1 MAPFI
6 SLKSTTAK
14 RSYGIL
20 TLVTPLGVDEALKG
34 KIVSLVISITKLS
47 SETWCTIVNN
57 HTDDHM
63 MLYRSEIDDDLDK
76 ISHTCL
82 LGLGAAVVTLAYE
95 PGVLG
100 AVGRDQGRFQ

>member
-1 MAPFI
+1 M
-6 SLKSTTAK
+6 K
-14 RSYGIL
+14 RRYGIL
-20 TLVTPLGVDEALKG
+20 ALVTPLGVGEALKG
-34 KIVSLVISITKLS
+34 QIVSMVYFVIIIIKLS

-82 LGLGAAVVTLAYE
+82 LGLRAAVVTLAYE

-100 AVGRDQGRFQ
+100 AVGQDQGRFQ

>member
-1 MAPFI
+1 MSMVYLVASIIEF
-6 SLKSTTAK
+6 
-14 RSYGIL
+14 SY
-20 TLVTPLGVDEALKG
+20 
-34 KIVSLVISITKLS
+34 
-47 SETWCTIVNN
+47 ETSYATVND
-57 HTDDHM
+57 HTRDRM
-63 MLYRSEIDDDLDK
+63 MLYRSRIGDNLHE

>member
-1 MAPFI
+1 
-6 SLKSTTAK
+6 
-14 RSYGIL
+14 
-20 TLVTPLGVDEALKG
+20 
-34 KIVSLVISITKLS
+34 
-47 SETWCTIVNN
+47 
-57 HTDDHM
+57 M
-63 MLYRSEIDDDLDK
+63 MLYRSGIDDDLDE

>member
-1 MAPFI
+1 M
-6 SLKSTTAK
+6 T
-14 RSYGIL
+14 RSYGIHTICT
-20 TLVTPLGVDEALKG
+20 TLLAASQRS
-34 KIVSLVISITKLS
+34 KIVSVVYLVVNIIELS
-47 SETWCTIVNN
+47 YETWYTIANDN
-57 HTDDHM
+57 SSDRM
-63 MLYRSEIDDDLDK
+63 MLYRSRIGDNLHE

>member
-1 MAPFI
+1 MI
-6 SLKSTTAK
+6 MV
-14 RSYGIL
+14 Y
-20 TLVTPLGVDEALKG
+20 LV
-34 KIVSLVISITKLS
+34 VSIIKLS
-47 SETWCTIVNN
+47 HETLYIIVNN
-57 HTDDHM
+57 HTGDCM
-63 MLYRSEIDDDLDK
+63 MLYRSGIDDDLDE